1 MQDYVEGKGKEDVL
15 GSLEEDEGDESE
27 EDESGD
33 DHDDDDSSE
42 EDRKKEGR
50 EAAKELS
57 FKGKAVPTEEE
68 KELGEVSSSP
78 PL

>member
-1 MQDYVEGKGKEDVL
+1 MQDYVQGKGKEDIL

-27 EDESGD
+27 ED
-33 DHDDDDSSE
+33 DHDDDSSE
-42 EDRKKEGR
+42 EDREKEGQ
-50 EAAKELS
+50 ESAKELS

-68 KELGEVSSSP
+68 QELGEVSSSP